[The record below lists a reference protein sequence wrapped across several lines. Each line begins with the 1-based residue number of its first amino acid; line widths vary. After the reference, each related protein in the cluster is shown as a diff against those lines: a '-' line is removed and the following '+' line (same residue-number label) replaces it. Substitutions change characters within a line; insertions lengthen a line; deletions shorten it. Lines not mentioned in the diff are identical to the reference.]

1 MCVSLLATEALVE
14 AADITV
20 AAHRSWRAKQAGFQ
34 PGYLSYPL
42 LGVGNTVINLL
53 FSWSTG
59 RYCKRVNIFYTQKH
73 IDTQCNFLSS
83 RQRGLAD
90 SYHQT
95 PDRSLLNT
103 NNQ

>member
-1 MCVSLLATEALVE
+1 MLTSSFYKFNFVLFAGKFYSALKLVCVCVCVSLLASEALAE

-53 FSWSTG
+53 FSW
-59 RYCKRVNIFYTQKH
+59 
-73 IDTQCNFLSS
+73 
-83 RQRGLAD
+83 RGVE
-90 SYHQT
+90 
-95 PDRSLLNT
+95 
-103 NNQ
+103 

>member
-1 MCVSLLATEALVE
+1 MCVCVSLLATEALAE

-53 FSWSTG
+53 FSW
-59 RYCKRVNIFYTQKH
+59 
-73 IDTQCNFLSS
+73 
-83 RQRGLAD
+83 RGAE
-90 SYHQT
+90 
-95 PDRSLLNT
+95 
-103 NNQ
+103 